1 MGLLRFAA
9 GFLLED
15 KEKLCVKFYR
25 FTHSFLKFYVMLFRF
40 TTYFSSKNALK
51 PL

>member
-1 MGLLRFAA
+1 MRFAA

-15 KEKLCVKFYR
+15 KEKLYVKFYC
-25 FTHSFLKFYVMLFRF
+25 FTYSFLKFYVMLFCF
-40 TTYFSSKNALK
+40 TAYFSSKNALK

>member
-15 KEKLCVKFYR
+15 IKKLYVKFYC
-25 FTHSFLKFYVMLFRF
+25 FTHSFLKFYVMLFCF
-40 TTYFSSKNALK
+40 TAYFSSKNALK